1 MQIGRPRVAASLLID
16 QFSLVKSVE
25 YNRVVYCGDPVN
37 AVKIYSQLGFDE
49 LIVCWPGA
57 GSEKWHK
64 VVEFLTHL
72 SAQSFLPMTYG
83 GGIRSAKHAVDILRA
98 GFERVVVGAMALRD
112 TTELKRLADV
122 TGSQSLV
129 ANLDY
134 VEDEGIRILRGPVGD
149 AAKDR
154 SFEDCLYEFA
164 TLPIGDVILNAV
176 SRDGRRVGHDIDAAI
191 IAAQICQASVTVSCG
206 ARDVSCVKQAIDRGF
221 NSVASSLYTLYGETD
236 QVLLSGPEVRG

>member
-16 QFSLVKSVE
+16 RFSLVKSVE
-25 YNRVVYCGDPVN
+25 YKPSVYCGDPVN

-49 LIVCWPGA
+49 IIVCWPGA
-57 GSEKWHK
+57 GSEQRHE

-83 GGIRSAKHAVDILRA
+83 GGIRSAQHAVEILRA
-98 GFERVVVGAMALRD
+98 GFERVVVGALALRD
-112 TTELKRLADV
+112 PTELRALADI

-134 VEDEGIRILRGPVGD
+134 VEDDGGRILRGPVGG

-154 SFEDCLYEFA
+154 SFEDCLNEFS
-164 TLPIGDVILNAV
+164 TLPIGDVLLNAV
-176 SRDGRRVGHDIDAAI
+176 SRDGRRAGHDIEAAI
-191 IAAQICQASVTVSCG
+191 IASEVCQASVTVSCG
-206 ARDVSCVKQAIDRGF
+206 ARGVSCVNQAIDQGF